1 LRDASGVGVFAPR
14 FGQRRGLFMELWPT
28 IFKDFKL
35 IMSQRVRK
43 PSRLGQCCLAAAHR
57 KSLRKKALES
67 KIALDAVP
75 HASHS
80 IELVWR
86 RRDPGC
92 RGDFVNAG
100 PVSRAEFTRTTSSYS
115 SIAS

>member
-1 LRDASGVGVFAPR
+1 MLFAVMRRNFLRN
-14 FGQRRGLFMELWPT
+14 
-28 IFKDFKL
+28 
-35 IMSQRVRK
+35 
-43 PSRLGQCCLAAAHR
+43 
-57 KSLRKKALES
+57 KSLKS

-86 RRDPGC
+86 CRDPGC

-100 PVSRAEFTRTTSSYS
+100 PVSRAAFTRTTSSYS